1 MMTFIFRY
9 AYLLAV
15 CLWGLQLFGM
25 VSTAQLPDYNQ
36 GVNPSNVPSDLKEED
51 PPSLEY
57 AENECAWGA
66 CPNSS
71 NIPMPKLKRC
81 KGCKSTYYCGKSCQ
95 KRHWNSRHRL
105 NCSDENECAW
115 EACPNSN
122 NIPGPKLKR
131 CKGCK
136 ATYYCGKRCKSTYY
150 CGKSCQKRHWNS
162 LHRLNCSEIQTNENL
177 NEEKKE
183 IPVGNEELYVEK
195 KRNSSENEMEM
206 ENDGDQKSVEV
217 KFNWRAFDSRRE
229 KRGTLHRFTC
239 RRVSAT
245 GRVGDPN
252 SIVSDPGS
260 TRDWW
265 SWTTK
270 LNPGRYSCEIASF
283 RGSRRIKLY
292 GECYLDVPE
301 KKLPVGR
308 WVYVAEIRSR
318 KNVQLSLKEIL
329 KT

>member
-95 KRHWNSRHRL
+95 KRHWNS
-105 NCSDENECAW
+105 
-115 EACPNSN
+115 
-122 NIPGPKLKR
+122 
-131 CKGCK
+131 
-136 ATYYCGKRCKSTYY
+136 
-150 CGKSCQKRHWNS
+150 
-162 LHRLNCSEIQTNENL
+162 LHRFNCSEIQTNENQ

-195 KRNSSENEMEM
+195 KRNSSEKEIE
-206 ENDGDQKSVEV
+206 KSVEV
-217 KFNWRAFDSRRE
+217 KFNWRGFAARQ
-229 KRGTLHRFTC
+229 LTC
-239 RRVSAT
+239 HRVST
-245 GRVGDPN
+245 TIRLGDPN
-252 SIVSDPGS
+252 TIVSDPWTTAYSG
-260 TRDWW
+260 

-270 LNPGRYSCEIASF
+270 LNIPGWYSCVFASS
-283 RGSRRIKLY
+283 RGSGVFGMKIEELPPGGPWVY
-292 GECYLDVPE
+292 DVE
-301 KKLPVGR
+301 IRYKQDGFSVLGR
-308 WVYVAEIRSR
+308 WKR
-318 KNVQLSLKEIL
+318 KK
-329 KT
+329 

>member
-66 CPNSS
+66 CPNSN

-105 NCSDENECAW
+105 NCSAENECAW
-115 EACPNSN
+115 GACPNSN
-122 NIPGPKLKR
+122 NIPMPKLKR

-136 ATYYCGKRCKSTYY
+136 ATYYCGKP
-150 CGKSCQKRHWNS
+150 CQKRHWNS
-162 LHRLNCSEIQTNENL
+162 LHRFNCSEIQTNENL

-206 ENDGDQKSVEV
+206 ENDGDQKSVE
-217 KFNWRAFDSRRE
+217 E
-229 KRGTLHRFTC
+229 
-239 RRVSAT
+239 
-245 GRVGDPN
+245 
-252 SIVSDPGS
+252 
-260 TRDWW
+260 
-265 SWTTK
+265 
-270 LNPGRYSCEIASF
+270 
-283 RGSRRIKLY
+283 
-292 GECYLDVPE
+292 
-301 KKLPVGR
+301 KLPVGR
-308 WVYVAEIRSR
+308 WVYVAEIRSK

-329 KT
+329 KTHEILHKL

>member
-217 KFNWRAFDSRRE
+217 KFNWRGFAARQ
-229 KRGTLHRFTC
+229 LTC
-239 RRVSAT
+239 HRVST
-245 GRVGDPN
+245 TIRLGDPN
-252 SIVSDPGS
+252 TIVSDPWTTAYSG
-260 TRDWW
+260 

-270 LNPGRYSCEIASF
+270 LNIPGWYSCVFASS
-283 RGSRRIKLY
+283 RGSGVFGMKIEELPPGGPWVY
-292 GECYLDVPE
+292 DVE
-301 KKLPVGR
+301 IRYKQDGFSVLGR
-308 WVYVAEIRSR
+308 WKR
-318 KNVQLSLKEIL
+318 KK
-329 KT
+329 